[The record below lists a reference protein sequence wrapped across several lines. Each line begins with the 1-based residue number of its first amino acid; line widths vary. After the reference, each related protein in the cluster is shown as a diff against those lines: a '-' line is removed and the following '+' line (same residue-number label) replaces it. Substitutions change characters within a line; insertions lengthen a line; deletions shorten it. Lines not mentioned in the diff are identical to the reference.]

1 MKKRRIDL
9 LKRKNSKIILV
20 DTLEAEMIADLAF
33 KANDIFLKLKKSAGV
48 TIDYESIDETLKLW
62 NLIMIKTSQSLEKI
76 ANKLD
81 MEYIEP
87 SSITI
92 LKKSGEN
99 YQ

>member
-1 MKKRRIDL
+1 MR
-9 LKRKNSKIILV
+9 RKNSKIILV

-48 TIDYESIDETLKLW
+48 TIDYDSIDETLKLW
-62 NLIMIKTSQSLEKI
+62 NLIMVKTSQSLEKI

-81 MEYIEP
+81 MEYVEP

-92 LKKSGEN
+92 LKKSEEN
-99 YQ
+99 